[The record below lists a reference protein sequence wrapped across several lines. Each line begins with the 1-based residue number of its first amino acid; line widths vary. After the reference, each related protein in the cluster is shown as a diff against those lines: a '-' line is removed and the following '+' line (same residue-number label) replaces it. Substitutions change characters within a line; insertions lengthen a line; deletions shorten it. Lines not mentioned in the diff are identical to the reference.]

1 MIDWGQIRGFDWD
14 RGNATK
20 SHDKHDVTSAE
31 AEQVFFNQ
39 PLIVLADQRH
49 SLAEARYHA
58 LGHADGGRLLH
69 LTFTLRE
76 NGMLIRVISAR
87 DMSRKERNF
96 YAQSS

>member
-1 MIDWGQIRGFDWD
+1 MIDWGKVRGFDWD

-20 SHDKHDVTSAE
+20 SHDKHQVTAAE

-39 PLIVLADQRH
+39 PLIVLADQKH
-49 SLAEARYHA
+49 SAAEMRFHA

-76 NGMLIRVISAR
+76 GGTLIRVISAR
-87 DMSRKERNF
+87 GMSRKERYL
-96 YAQSS
+96 YAESS